1 MARDRTAEA
10 ERARGERGER
20 MQRARRRRKQANGA
34 QADEDRKP
42 TERVILKRERVLVL
56 PDGVDVS
63 ALTSGEGAAK
73 LAQALGLKSGKV
85 PTASVGVDA
94 WVVVGEF
101 VGDSPRK
108 AIEAHAGKPGT
119 PEAKP
124 GVYKAPT
131 ASGWK
136 GGRQYEKP
144 ELPKVEARDID

>member
-20 MQRARRRRKQANGA
+20 TQRARGRRKQANGA

-56 PDGVDVS
+56 PDDVDVA
-63 ALTSGEGAAK
+63 ALASGDGAAK

-94 WVVVGEF
+94 WVVVAEA
-101 VGDSPRK
+101 VGSPRK